1 MVARWE
7 VAMVTGPL
15 CCLAT
20 LGETSH
26 WCLCFCAFHHEQCVH
41 FSARMLFH
49 CQMKLICT
57 SCVRQPIVVRSH
69 LTSLRLENSRP
80 GISSA
85 GSHSTYAL
93 VPLNFPLSHSHTS
106 STNAQLTS
114 IWQQGWSAF
123 KWCFVKLDEVDVG
136 VVADSPFLGFKKLN
150 VL

>member
-1 MVARWE
+1 MRGCYGDWATVLFGHFGWDFTLMS
-7 VAMVTGPL
+7 VFL
-15 CCLAT
+15 CVSPWAVCAL
-20 LGETSH
+20 
-26 WCLCFCAFHHEQCVH
+26 FCKDVISLSDEANMHFMCASAHH
-41 FSARMLFH
+41 
-49 CQMKLICT
+49 
-57 SCVRQPIVVRSH
+57 VRSH